1 MKGYSVLIR
10 RTALFA
16 VVIMVCAFSFPG
28 CGPANSE
35 LKPTP
40 EQQSGP
46 SADAKKKY
54 VGGQTKYEID
64 GKSVPAVS
72 AANDFAFM
80 LNAELIK
87 QGEGSYIASPY
98 AVFAAVRAIAAGADE
113 LTRGEI
119 LKSLNFDS
127 NEDAEYGYFN
137 VLNSLIN
144 NIKLSKKSGSIQM
157 ANALVLGSEE
167 ELAEPF
173 GGDLADKYHMDII
186 NAAAALSGTDAI
198 NKWVNK
204 KSGGNVPFLVD
215 EWEPSARLLLATSAY
230 FSDQW
235 KTPFDP
241 GRVEK
246 MAFHGTDGVKEMDF
260 MIQSSA
266 SLPYYEDGELQAYC
280 LDYLTGSRLM
290 LLLPKDGDVT
300 KMMSGMNSA
309 RFADITANI
318 KNGAF
323 TMYLPSF
330 KLNTM
335 TSLADTLR
343 SLGMNSLLD
352 KEALTNTLLGQKTAL
367 SGALH
372 AASLEVGVTGSAINS
387 VPAAQGSQSKIDKQG
402 KEIYFDKPFALV
414 LYAPT
419 PGGGQILF
427 TGVFDGVQ

>member
-1 MKGYSVLIR
+1 MKGFSVLIR
-10 RTALFA
+10 RIALFA
-16 VVIMVCAFSFPG
+16 VVIMICAVTLPG

-35 LKPTP
+35 IKPTP
-40 EQQSGP
+40 EQQNGP
-46 SADAKKKY
+46 STDAKKKY

-64 GKSVPAVS
+64 DKSVPAVN
-72 AANDFAFM
+72 AANDFAFL
-80 LNAELIK
+80 LNAELIR

-98 AVFAAVRAIAAGADE
+98 AVFSAVRAIIAGADE

-119 LKSLNFDS
+119 LKSLKFES
-127 NEDAEYGYFN
+127 EEDAEYGYFN

-144 NIKLSKKSGSIQM
+144 SIKLSKKSGSIQM

-167 ELAEPF
+167 ALAEPF
-173 GGDLADKYHMDII
+173 GGDLTEKYHMDII
-186 NAAAALSGTDAI
+186 NAAAAVSGTDAI

-204 KSGGNVPFLVD
+204 KTDGYVPSLID
-215 EWEPSARLLLATSAY
+215 EWDPSASLLLASSAY

-241 GRVEK
+241 SLVEK
-246 MAFHGTDGVKEMDF
+246 KAFHGTSGDKEMEF
-260 MIQSSA
+260 MVRSST
-266 SLPYYEDGELQAYC
+266 SLPYYEDGELQALC
-280 LDYLTGSRLM
+280 LDYLTGGRLM
-290 LLLPKDGDVT
+290 LMLPKDGDVT
-300 KMMSGMNSA
+300 KMMSGMNA
-309 RFADITANI
+309 TRFADITANL

-323 TMYLPSF
+323 KMHIPSF
-330 KLNTM
+330 KLNTK

-343 SLGMNSLLD
+343 ALGMDSLFD

-372 AASLEVGVTGSAINS
+372 AASLEVGVTGSALNS
-387 VPAAQGSQSKIDKQG
+387 VSADRESSSKIDKGG
-402 KEIYFDKPFALV
+402 KDLYFDKPFALV